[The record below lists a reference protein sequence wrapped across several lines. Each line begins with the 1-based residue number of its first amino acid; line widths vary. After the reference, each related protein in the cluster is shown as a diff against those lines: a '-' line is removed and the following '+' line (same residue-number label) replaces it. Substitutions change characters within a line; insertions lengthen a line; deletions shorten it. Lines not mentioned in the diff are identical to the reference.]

1 MIFKLK
7 IKNSDTVEASEK
19 VLKENLTKALPM
31 LEKAGIVGL
40 IEPINPYW
48 VPNYFLNDFDLGLK
62 IVEELNHPNLRMM
75 LDLFHLQYLKGNMTN
90 NIKKYLPW
98 SGHVQLAQVP
108 TRDVQSLGKM
118 TKNCTVQNIFLE
130 KNQYYF
136 AGSRI

>member
-1 MIFKLK
+1 
-7 IKNSDTVEASEK
+7 
-19 VLKENLTKALPM
+19 M

-108 TRDVQSLGKM
+108 TRDVQSPCKIYIGFFPILV
-118 TKNCTVQNIFLE
+118 KNLNLQNI
-130 KNQYYF
+130 
-136 AGSRI
+136 AA